1 MTLTMT
7 DPCYVFAVVDGDVA
21 DDDWPAPGES
31 AVQDVRVVRSDGLA
45 AVVGSVQADRRLG
58 RAADLRLHD
67 AVVAALLERDG
78 AVLPLRFG
86 SVLSDE
92 RAVTGELLVAARDR
106 FAAALDAVRG
116 RVQYTVTV
124 RYDQDTVL
132 AEILRSRPDVAAL
145 RRPAGTAA
153 PADQIRLGERVVAAM
168 AELRAAD
175 LPDLIDELAHTAE
188 NVRVDADSAEPD
200 RVLRAA
206 ALVPADAQARFVDA
220 IEAMARRGAPRLRIR
235 LVGPVAP
242 YDFVP
247 ED

>member
-7 DPCYVFAVVDGDVA
+7 EPCYVFAVVDADVA
-21 DDDWPAPGES
+21 DGEWPVPGDS
-31 AVQDVRVVRSDGLA
+31 AVRDVRIVRGDGVA
-45 AVVGSVQADRRLG
+45 AVVGSVQPDRRLG

-67 AVVAALLERDG
+67 AVVAALLERG
-78 AVLPLRFG
+78 SALLPLRFG
-86 SVLSDE
+86 SVLADE
-92 RAVTGELLVAARDR
+92 QAVADELLATARDRLVAA
-106 FAAALDAVRG
+106 LDTVRG

-132 AEILRSRPDVAAL
+132 AEILRTRPDVAAL
-145 RRPAGTAA
+145 RRPGGDAA
-153 PADQIRLGERVVAAM
+153 PAEQVRLGERVVAAM
-168 AELRAAD
+168 ADLRAAD

-206 ALVPADAQARFVDA
+206 ALVPADGQDTFVDA
-220 IEAMARRGAPRLRIR
+220 VEAMARRGAPRLRTR

-247 ED
+247 EG